1 MQGVDT
7 TIANVA
13 LPHIQGSMSASQDQI
28 SWVLTSYIVSSAIMM
43 PLTGWLAGRFGV
55 KYIFLASV
63 IGFTLASALCGAATS
78 LTQLVL
84 YRVLQGMCGAGLVP
98 LGQATLFTIYPRER
112 HGYAMAIFS
121 TGAMMGPIIGP
132 TLGGWLTE
140 NLDWRWCFYI
150 NLPVGA
156 LCALGI
162 FVFIRQSR
170 PMRREQFDMFGFA
183 MLSIAVGSLQLMLDR
198 GQIKD
203 WFHSTE
209 IWIEATIAALCFY
222 LLVVH
227 TMTAGERSFL
237 NRELLKSPNFV
248 AGSLLM
254 FGVGMILSGTLAL
267 MPSMMQ
273 VLLNYPVFDAG
284 WMMAP
289 RGFGTML
296 AMFLVA
302 RLINRVD
309 NRLFILVGF
318 LLTAASLWQ
327 MTGFSLQ
334 MGSGPI
340 LFAGFAQG
348 FGLGCTFVP
357 LNLLALSGLPHHIL
371 TQGTAIRAL
380 MRMLGGSI
388 GIAILET
395 QLTQNTQ
402 IVHSRLVEHLRPDN
416 PLAQAPYLSAP
427 FSLTRPL
434 GDRRAQS
441 RSHPAGGD
449 DRLYRRFRADADRDP
464 RLLAV
469 AAAGPRS
476 APAADTG
483 GGRRLAE
490 GALPQAAGF
499 GVGHAAICPSLW
511 DTQLGD
517 HLRRMQRGAKL
528 QPGNSHRMSGG
539 PPQS

>member
-1 MQGVDT
+1 MRGGSTPPEAGRGVNRAATTATIIIACIMQGVDT

-43 PLTGWLAGRFGV
+43 PLTGWLAGRFGI

-78 LTQLVL
+78 LSELVF
-84 YRVLQGMCGAGLVP
+84 YRILQGICGAGLVP

-132 TLGGWLTE
+132 TLGGYLTE
-140 NLDWRWCFYI
+140 ELGWRWCFYI

-156 LCALGI
+156 LCALGVL
-162 FVFIRQSR
+162 VFIRPSR
-170 PMRREQFDMFGFA
+170 GMRRELFDMFGFA

-203 WFHSTE
+203 WFHSGE
-209 IWIEATIAALCFY
+209 IWTEATIAALCLY

-227 TMTAGERSFL
+227 TTTAGERSYL

-289 RGFGTML
+289 RGFGTMA

-302 RLINRVD
+302 RMINQVD
-309 NRLFILVGF
+309 VRLFILVGF

-327 MTGFSLQ
+327 MTGFSLY
-334 MGSGPI
+334 MDSGPI

-357 LNLLALSGLPHHIL
+357 MNLLALSGLPHHLL
-371 TQGTAIRAL
+371 TQGTAMRHL

-402 IVHSRLVEHLRPDN
+402 IVHSRLVEALRPDN
-416 PLAQAPYLSAP
+416 PLAPFLAAP
-427 FSLTRPL
+427 FSLSTPTGIAALNHEVTRQAAMIGYIDDFALMLIVILATLPL
-434 GDRRAQS
+434 LLLVRVPRRE
-441 RSHPAGGD
+441 PAT
-449 DRLYRRFRADADRDP
+449 
-464 RLLAV
+464 
-469 AAAGPRS
+469 AAA
-476 APAADTG
+476 D
-483 GGRRLAE
+483 
-490 GALPQAAGF
+490 
-499 GVGHAAICPSLW
+499 
-511 DTQLGD
+511 D
-517 HLRRMQRGAKL
+517 
-528 QPGNSHRMSGG
+528 
-539 PPQS
+539 

>member
-1 MQGVDT
+1 MTTATIICACVMQGVDT

-55 KYIFLASV
+55 KYIFFASV

-78 LTQLVL
+78 LSQLVL
-84 YRVLQGMCGAGLVP
+84 FRVLQGVFGAGLVP

-132 TLGGWLTE
+132 TLGGYLTE

-162 FVFIRQSR
+162 SVFIRQSR
-170 PMRREQFDMFGFA
+170 ALRRDQFDLFGFA

-209 IWIEATIAALCFY
+209 IWIEAIVAGLSFY
-222 LLVVH
+222 LLAVH

-273 VLLNYPVFDAG
+273 VLLGYPVFDAG

-302 RLINRVD
+302 RLINKVD

-327 MTGFSLQ
+327 MTGFSLY
-334 MGSGPI
+334 MDSGPI
-340 LFAGFAQG
+340 IFAGFAQG

-388 GIAILET
+388 GIAVLET

-402 IVHSRLVEHLRPDN
+402 IMHSHLIEHLRPDN
-416 PLAQAPYLSAP
+416 PLAQWPYLAAPYSLSN
-427 FSLTRPL
+427 
-434 GDRRAQS
+434 
-441 RSHPAGGD
+441 PAGIAALNHEVTRQASMIAYNNDFALMLMVILASLPLLLLVRGP
-449 DRLYRRFRADADRDP
+449 RRRP
-464 RLLAV
+464 QP
-469 AAAGPRS
+469 AAA
-476 APAADTG
+476 D
-483 GGRRLAE
+483 
-490 GALPQAAGF
+490 
-499 GVGHAAICPSLW
+499 
-511 DTQLGD
+511 D
-517 HLRRMQRGAKL
+517 
-528 QPGNSHRMSGG
+528 
-539 PPQS
+539 

>member
-1 MQGVDT
+1 VRGESTPPAANQAATTATIICACVMQGLDT
-7 TIANVA
+7 TIVNVC
-13 LPHIQGSMSASQDQI
+13 LPHIQGSMSAAQDQI
-28 SWVLTSYIVSSAIMM
+28 SWVLTSYIVASAIMM
-43 PLTGWLAGRFGV
+43 PLTGWLAGHFGV

-63 IGFTLASALCGAATS
+63 VGFTISSALCGAATS

-84 YRVLQGMCGAGLVP
+84 YRVLQGVCSAGLVP

-132 TLGGWLTE
+132 TLGGWLTD
-140 NLDWRWCFYI
+140 NFGWRWCFYI

-162 FVFIRQSR
+162 FAFIRHSR
-170 PMRREQFDMFGFA
+170 TMRRDPFDGFGFA
-183 MLSIAVGSLQLMLDR
+183 MLSLGVGSLQLMLDR
-198 GQIKD
+198 GQLKD

-209 IWIEATIAALCFY
+209 IWVEATVAGLCFY
-222 LLVVH
+222 LLAVH
-227 TMTAGERSFL
+227 TVTAGQRSFL

-248 AGSLLM
+248 AGSVLM

-267 MPSMMQ
+267 LPSMMQ
-273 VLLNYPVFDAG
+273 VLMNYPVFDAG

-296 AMFLVA
+296 AMFIVA
-302 RLINRVD
+302 RMINRVD

-327 MTGFSLQ
+327 MTGYSLY

-340 LFAGFAQG
+340 LWAGFAQG

-371 TQGTAIRAL
+371 TQGTALRAL

-395 QLTQNTQ
+395 ELSQNTQ
-402 IVHSRLVEHLRPDN
+402 IVHSRLMEHLRPDN

-427 FSLTRPL
+427 FSLTDPSGIAALNHEVTRQAAMVAYNDDFALMLIVILVSLPL
-434 GDRRAQS
+434 LLLVRGPRR
-441 RSHPAGGD
+441 HPV
-449 DRLYRRFRADADRDP
+449 P
-464 RLLAV
+464 
-469 AAAGPRS
+469 AAA
-476 APAADTG
+476 D
-483 GGRRLAE
+483 
-490 GALPQAAGF
+490 
-499 GVGHAAICPSLW
+499 
-511 DTQLGD
+511 D
-517 HLRRMQRGAKL
+517 
-528 QPGNSHRMSGG
+528 
-539 PPQS
+539 

>member
-1 MQGVDT
+1 MSEGGSAAVPNRGAVTATVICACVMQGLDT
-7 TIANVA
+7 TIVNVCV
-13 LPHIQGSMSASQDQI
+13 PHIQGSMSAAQDQI
-28 SWVLTSYIVSSAIMM
+28 SWVLTSYIVASAITM
-43 PLTGWLAGRFGV
+43 PLTGWLAGRFGI
-55 KYIFLASV
+55 KYIFLGSV
-63 IGFTLASALCGAATS
+63 IGFTFASALCGAATS

-84 YRVLQGMCGAGLVP
+84 YRLLQGVFSAGLVP

-112 HGYAMAIFS
+112 HGHAMAIFS

-156 LCALGI
+156 LCALGV
-162 FVFIRQSR
+162 FFFIRES
-170 PMRREQFDMFGFA
+170 PGMRRDQFDMFGFA
-183 MLSIAVGSLQLMLDR
+183 MLSLAVGSLQLMLDR

-209 IWIEATIAALCFY
+209 ICIEAAAAALCFY
-222 LLVVH
+222 MLIVH

-273 VLLNYPVFDAG
+273 VLMNYPVFDAG

-296 AMFLVA
+296 AMFCVA
-302 RLINRVD
+302 RIIDRVD

-327 MTGFSLQ
+327 MTGYSLQ

-357 LNLLALSGLPHHIL
+357 LNLLALSGLPHHIMS
-371 TQGTAIRAL
+371 QGTAIRAL

-388 GIAILET
+388 GIAVLET
-395 QLTQNTQ
+395 QLAQNTQ
-402 IVHSRLVEHLRPDN
+402 IVHSRLSEWLRPDN
-416 PLAQAPYLSAP
+416 PLVHAPFLAAPYSLSNSSGIAALNQEVTRQAAMIGYIDD
-427 FSLTRPL
+427 FALMLLVILASLPL
-434 GDRRAQS
+434 LLLVRVPRRKVAT
-441 RSHPAGGD
+441 
-449 DRLYRRFRADADRDP
+449 
-464 RLLAV
+464 
-469 AAAGPRS
+469 AAA
-476 APAADTG
+476 D
-483 GGRRLAE
+483 
-490 GALPQAAGF
+490 
-499 GVGHAAICPSLW
+499 
-511 DTQLGD
+511 D
-517 HLRRMQRGAKL
+517 
-528 QPGNSHRMSGG
+528 
-539 PPQS
+539 

>member
-1 MQGVDT
+1 MRGEGTPPVANRAAITATVIVACVMQGLDT
-7 TIANVA
+7 TIVNVA

-28 SWVLTSYIVSSAIMM
+28 SWILTSYIVSSAIMM
-43 PLTGWLAGRFGV
+43 PLTGWLAGRFGI
-55 KYIFLASV
+55 KYIFLASI

-84 YRVLQGMCGAGLVP
+84 YRVLQGICSAGLVP

-121 TGAMMGPIIGP
+121 TGSMMGPIIGP

-140 NLDWRWCFYI
+140 NFDWRWCFYI

-156 LCALGI
+156 LCAFGV
-162 FVFIRQSR
+162 FMFIRQSR
-170 PMRREQFDMFGFA
+170 PMRGDQFDMLGFA
-183 MLSIAVGSLQLMLDR
+183 MLSIGVGSLQLMLDR

-209 IWIEATIAALCFY
+209 IWIDATIAVLCFY

-227 TMTAGERSFL
+227 TLTAGERSFL

-254 FGVGMILSGTLAL
+254 FGVGMILSGTLVL

-273 VLLNYPVFDAG
+273 VLMNYPVFDAG

-296 AMFLVA
+296 AMFIVA
-302 RLINRVD
+302 RMINRVD

-327 MTGFSLQ
+327 MTGFSLL

-371 TQGTAIRAL
+371 TQGTALRAL

-388 GIAILET
+388 GIAVLET

-402 IVHSRLVEHLRPDN
+402 IVHSRLIEWLRPDN
-416 PLAQAPYLSAP
+416 PLAQAPYLTAP
-427 FSLTRPL
+427 FSLTDPSGIAALNHEVTRQAAMIAYNDDFALMLLVILASLPL
-434 GDRRAQS
+434 LLLVRVPRRE
-441 RSHPAGGD
+441 PII
-449 DRLYRRFRADADRDP
+449 
-464 RLLAV
+464 
-469 AAAGPRS
+469 AAA
-476 APAADTG
+476 D
-483 GGRRLAE
+483 
-490 GALPQAAGF
+490 
-499 GVGHAAICPSLW
+499 
-511 DTQLGD
+511 D
-517 HLRRMQRGAKL
+517 
-528 QPGNSHRMSGG
+528 
-539 PPQS
+539 

>member
-1 MQGVDT
+1 VRGEGAPAVPHRGLTTATVICACVMQGLDT
-7 TIANVA
+7 TIVNVC

-28 SWVLTSYIVSSAIMM
+28 SWILTSYIVASAIMM
-43 PLTGWLAGRFGV
+43 PLTGWFAGQFGV

-63 IGFTLASALCGAATS
+63 VGFTITSALCGAATS
-78 LTQLVL
+78 LNQLVI
-84 YRVLQGMCGAGLVP
+84 YRVLQGICSAGLVP
-98 LGQATLFTIYPRER
+98 LGQATLFTIYPREK
-112 HGYAMAIFS
+112 HGSAMAIFS
-121 TGAMMGPIIGP
+121 TGAMMGPIVGP
-132 TLGGWLTE
+132 TLGGWLTD
-140 NLDWRWCFYI
+140 NFGWRWCFYI

-162 FVFIRQSR
+162 FLLLRASR
-170 PMRREQFDMFGFA
+170 PARRDQFDLFGFA
-183 MLSIAVGSLQLMLDR
+183 MLTLAVGSLQMMLDR
-198 GQIKD
+198 GQLKD

-209 IWIEATIAALCFY
+209 IWIEATVAALCFY
-222 LLVVH
+222 LLLVH

-237 NRELLKSPNFV
+237 NRELMKSPNFV

-273 VLLNYPVFDAG
+273 VLMNYPVFDAG

-296 AMFLVA
+296 AMFIVA
-302 RLINRVD
+302 RLID
-309 NRLFILVGF
+309 KIDMRLFILVGF

-334 MGSGPI
+334 MDSWPI

-388 GIAILET
+388 GIAVLET
-395 QLTQNTQ
+395 QLSQNTQ
-402 IVHSRLVEHLRPDN
+402 IVHSRLMEWLRPDN
-416 PLAQAPYLSAP
+416 PLAQPPFLMPP
-427 FSLTRPL
+427 FSLTMPEGIAALNREVTRQAAMIGYIDDFALMLMVILASLPL
-434 GDRRAQS
+434 LLLVRGPRRE
-441 RSHPAGGD
+441 P
-449 DRLYRRFRADADRDP
+449 
-464 RLLAV
+464 
-469 AAAGPRS
+469 AAA
-476 APAADTG
+476 PA
-483 GGRRLAE
+483 E
-490 GALPQAAGF
+490 
-499 GVGHAAICPSLW
+499 
-511 DTQLGD
+511 
-517 HLRRMQRGAKL
+517 
-528 QPGNSHRMSGG
+528 
-539 PPQS
+539 

>member
-1 MQGVDT
+1 MFAVRGESGPPVANRGAITATVICACIMQGLDT
-7 TIANVA
+7 TIVNVC
-13 LPHIQGSMSASQDQI
+13 LPHIQGSMSAAQDQI

-55 KYIFLASV
+55 KYIFLASI
-63 IGFTLASALCGAATS
+63 IGFTIASALCGAATS

-84 YRVLQGMCGAGLVP
+84 FRMLQGICSAGLVP
-98 LGQATLFTIYPRER
+98 LGQATLFTIYPREK
-112 HGYAMAIFS
+112 HGQAMAIFS

-156 LCALGI
+156 LCALGV
-162 FVFIRQSR
+162 FLFIRQTR
-170 PMRREQFDMFGFA
+170 TMRRNEFDMFGFL

-198 GQIKD
+198 GQLKD

-209 IWIEATIAALCFY
+209 IWIEATISALCFY
-222 LLVVH
+222 LLIIH
-227 TMTAGERSFL
+227 TMTTGDRSFV

-273 VLLNYPVFDAG
+273 VLMNYPVFDAG

-302 RLINRVD
+302 RIIDRVD

-327 MTGFSLQ
+327 MTGFSLY

-371 TQGTAIRAL
+371 TQGTALRAL

-388 GIAILET
+388 GIAILEAE
-395 QLTQNTQ
+395 LTQNTQ
-402 IVHSRLVEHLRPDN
+402 IVHSRLMEHLRPDN
-416 PLAQAPYLSAP
+416 PLAQAPLLPAP
-427 FSLTRPL
+427 FSLTN
-434 GDRRAQS
+434 
-441 RSHPAGGD
+441 PAGIAALNQEVTRQAAMISYLD
-449 DRLYRRFRADADRDP
+449 DFMLMLLVILASLPLLLLVRAPRRQV
-464 RLLAV
+464 V
-469 AAAGPRS
+469 AAA
-476 APAADTG
+476 D
-483 GGRRLAE
+483 
-490 GALPQAAGF
+490 
-499 GVGHAAICPSLW
+499 
-511 DTQLGD
+511 D
-517 HLRRMQRGAKL
+517 
-528 QPGNSHRMSGG
+528 
-539 PPQS
+539 

>member
-1 MQGVDT
+1 MRGESAPPVAYRAAITATVICACIMQGLDQ
-7 TIANVA
+7 TIVNVC
-13 LPHIQGSMSASQDQI
+13 LPHIQGSMSASQDEI
-28 SWVLTSYIVSSAIMM
+28 SWILTSYIVSSAIMM
-43 PLTGWLAGRFGV
+43 PLTGWLAARFGV

-63 IGFTLASALCGAATS
+63 VGFTVASALCGAATS
-78 LTQLVL
+78 LTQLVV
-84 YRVLQGMCGAGLVP
+84 YRVLQGVFSAGLVP
-98 LGQATLFTIYPRER
+98 LGQATLFTIYPQER
-112 HGYAMAIFS
+112 HGHAMAIFS

-150 NLPVGA
+150 NLPVGV
-156 LCALGI
+156 LCALGV
-162 FVFIRQSR
+162 FFFIRQTR
-170 PMRREQFDMFGFA
+170 AMRRDQFDMFGFA

-222 LLVVH
+222 QLIVH

-273 VLLNYPVFDAG
+273 VLMNYPVFDAG

-309 NRLFILVGF
+309 NRLLILVGF

-327 MTGFSLQ
+327 MTGYSLL

-340 LFAGFAQG
+340 IFAGFAQG

-388 GIAILET
+388 GISILET
-395 QLTQNTQ
+395 QLAQNTQ
-402 IVHSRLVEHLRPDN
+402 IVHSRLIESLRPDN
-416 PLAQAPYLSAP
+416 PLAQAPFLAPP
-427 FSLTRPL
+427 FSLTDPSGIAALNQEVTRQAAMIAYNDDFALMMVVILVSLPL
-434 GDRRAQS
+434 LLLIRGPRRQ
-441 RSHPAGGD
+441 P
-449 DRLYRRFRADADRDP
+449 
-464 RLLAV
+464 V
-469 AAAGPRS
+469 TAAA
-476 APAADTG
+476 D
-483 GGRRLAE
+483 
-490 GALPQAAGF
+490 
-499 GVGHAAICPSLW
+499 
-511 DTQLGD
+511 D
-517 HLRRMQRGAKL
+517 
-528 QPGNSHRMSGG
+528 
-539 PPQS
+539 

>member
-1 MQGVDT
+1 MRGESAPPVANRGAITATVICACIMQGLDT
-7 TIANVA
+7 TIVNVC
-13 LPHIQGSMSASQDQI
+13 LPHIQGSMSAAQDQI

-55 KYIFLASV
+55 KYIFLASI
-63 IGFTLASALCGAATS
+63 IGFTIASALCGAATS

-84 YRVLQGMCGAGLVP
+84 FRMLQGICSAGLVP
-98 LGQATLFTIYPRER
+98 LGQATLFTIYPREK
-112 HGYAMAIFS
+112 HGQAMAIFS

-156 LCALGI
+156 LCALGV
-162 FVFIRQSR
+162 FLFIRQTR
-170 PMRREQFDMFGFA
+170 TMRRNEFDMFGFL

-198 GQIKD
+198 GQLKD

-209 IWIEATIAALCFY
+209 IWIEATISALCFY
-222 LLVVH
+222 LLIIH
-227 TMTAGERSFL
+227 TMTTGDRSFV

-273 VLLNYPVFDAG
+273 VLMNYPVFDAG

-302 RLINRVD
+302 RIIDRVD
-309 NRLFILVGF
+309 NRIFILVGF

-327 MTGFSLQ
+327 MTGFSLY

-371 TQGTAIRAL
+371 TQGTALRAL

-388 GIAILET
+388 GIAILEAE
-395 QLTQNTQ
+395 LTQNTQ
-402 IVHSRLVEHLRPDN
+402 IVHSRLMEHLRPDN
-416 PLAQAPYLSAP
+416 PLAQAPLLPAP
-427 FSLTRPL
+427 FSLTN
-434 GDRRAQS
+434 
-441 RSHPAGGD
+441 PAGIAALNQEVTRQAAMISYLD
-449 DRLYRRFRADADRDP
+449 DFMLMLLVILASLPLLLLVRAPRRQV
-464 RLLAV
+464 V
-469 AAAGPRS
+469 AAA
-476 APAADTG
+476 D
-483 GGRRLAE
+483 
-490 GALPQAAGF
+490 
-499 GVGHAAICPSLW
+499 
-511 DTQLGD
+511 D
-517 HLRRMQRGAKL
+517 
-528 QPGNSHRMSGG
+528 
-539 PPQS
+539 